1 MRERY
6 CRSRIDEERGHMS
19 AIKQT
24 EEVIEYIESLKDE
37 QGRACLDLN
46 LTGGAELYD
55 PLTYGNDRDLNG
67 KIYRFIDQ
75 RASIIPTVIP
85 LHLRIHGGPFSE
97 DERENIAAVM
107 SRHYATRANDVTV
120 EMMRSNYKLLLMLI
134 LGGVVLTLGV
144 YLSVAHEVGVLSE
157 VLSIVASFALC
168 EAATTFLIDQPRLKR
183 DYENLMQSKKMTL
196 EFIENGV
203 YET

>member
-1 MRERY
+1 
-6 CRSRIDEERGHMS
+6 MS
-19 AIKQT
+19 AFRQT

-85 LHLRIHGGPFSE
+85 LHLRVHGGSFSE
-97 DERENIAAVM
+97 DEQENIAAVM

-120 EMMRSNYKLLLMLI
+120 EMMRSNHKLLLMLI
-134 LGGVVLTLGV
+134 LGGVVLALGV

-168 EAATTFLIDQPRLKR
+168 EAATTFLIEQPRLKR

-196 EFIENGV
+196 EFVENGV
-203 YET
+203 YDLNP

>member
-1 MRERY
+1 
-6 CRSRIDEERGHMS
+6 MS

-46 LTGGAELYD
+46 VTGGVELYD
-55 PLTYGNDRDLNG
+55 PLSYGKDRDLNG
-67 KIYRFIDQ
+67 KIYQFIDH
-75 RASIIPTVIP
+75 RASIVPTVIP

-120 EMMRSNYKLLLMLI
+120 EMMRNHNKLLLMLL
-134 LGGVVLTLGV
+134 LGGTVLALGV

-168 EAATTFLIDQPRLKR
+168 EAATTFLIDQPGLKR
-183 DYENLMQSKKMTL
+183 EYGKLMQSKKMTL
-196 EFIENGV
+196 EFIEERKN
-203 YET
+203 EEKNL